1 MSYAPTLPETPAVH
15 ALQQAAEEA
24 ASQIAE
30 TSHDNSIGISR
41 RALIDL
47 IEKLSWQARA
57 GLGVLALAIVFLSV
71 ISLTMVLS
79 TQIVAPAG
87 LGTRLVLWV
96 GLVSLSGYVCMS
108 HLWRYRKG
116 ISFGSRPFSWR
127 AHYTAR
133 LSVFSAAIGS
143 GALMLTPNG
152 LSPTVQGAMI
162 MMVGIVGLVGAALHT
177 AHRPTLFAASLPA
190 LFFSF
195 YAVTQ
200 RFDVLAGGN
209 VTGVFA
215 GIACAGL
222 ILGLIN
228 MRATSLIMQSYHI
241 WPRQVTQPLT
251 AAQRAKR
258 RAYNPYIQ
266 ADKNLPEKA
275 SA

>member
-30 TSHDNSIGISR
+30 TAQDNAIGVSR

-57 GLGVLALAIVFLSV
+57 GLGVLALAIVFLSFF
-71 ISLTMVLS
+71 SLTMVLS
-79 TQIVAPAG
+79 TQIVAPEG
-87 LGTRLVLWV
+87 LGTRLVIWV

-133 LSVFSAAIGS
+133 LSVFSAAIGA
-143 GALMLTPNG
+143 GALMLTPHG
-152 LSPTVQGAMI
+152 LSPTAQGALI
-162 MMVGIVGLVGAALHT
+162 MMIGIIGLIGAALHT
-177 AHRPTLFAASLPA
+177 AHRATLFAASLPA

-209 VTGVFA
+209 VTGVFT

-222 ILGLIN
+222 ILSLIN
-228 MRATSLIMQSYHI
+228 MRATNLITQAYHI
-241 WPRQVTQPLT
+241 WPRQLTQPLT
-251 AAQRAKR
+251 PTQRAKR
-258 RAYNPYIQ
+258 RAYNPYRTT
-266 ADKNLPEKA
+266 DKSLAEKA